1 MGPSQMHAT
10 RCALETVHVMR
21 MYLDCVPCFVRQGL
35 ELVRNTTDD
44 EALQEKTL
52 REMLLAISRIDLS
65 QSPPAMG
72 QILHRLARSLLG
84 EEDPY
89 RLIKDR
95 FNELILKSY
104 PSLKSRVEDSRDPLD
119 TAVRLAIAGNIIDSA
134 AKSHLCETDV
144 ENAIQDSLE
153 LPLRGDLELFRRA
166 VEKAGR
172 ILYLCDNAGEI
183 FFDKL
188 LIDQLPYE
196 KVTVSVRGFP
206 VINDATM
213 VDAKVAGLTTLV
225 EVIDNGSD
233 APGTLLDDCSRD
245 FRQRFREADL
255 VIAKGQGNYE
265 SLSEVTKEIFF
276 LLNVKCTVIA
286 RKLGYDIGD
295 MALCGPL
302 HHSEG

>member
-1 MGPSQMHAT
+1 
-10 RCALETVHVMR
+10 

-44 EALQEKTL
+44 EALQEKAL
-52 REMLLAISRIDLS
+52 REMLLAISRMDLS

-72 QILHRLARSLLG
+72 QILHRLARSLLDDD
-84 EEDPY
+84 DPY
-89 RLIKDR
+89 RQIKHR
-95 FNELILKSY
+95 FNELALRLY
-104 PSLKSRVEDSRDPLD
+104 PTLKSRVEDSPDPLT
-119 TAVRLAIAGNIIDSA
+119 TAVRFAIAGNIIDSA
-134 AKSHLCETDV
+134 AKSHLCEADV

-153 LPLRGDLELFRRA
+153 LPLRGDLESFRRA
-166 VEKAGR
+166 VTKAER

-183 FFDKL
+183 LFDKL
-188 LIDQLPYE
+188 LIEQLPYE

-213 VDAKVAGLTTLV
+213 IDAEAAGLTTLV

-245 FRQRFREADL
+245 FRQSFRESDL

-265 SLSEVTKEIFF
+265 SLSEVRQEVFF
-276 LLNVKCTVIA
+276 LLKVKCPVIA
-286 RKLGYDIGD
+286 GKLGYRVGD
-295 MALCGPL
+295 MALCGSFQL
-302 HHSEG
+302 LERQKRAQ